1 MKKIRNGFIMA
12 LAVMG
17 TGLLVS
23 CGGGGGGAAT
33 TTTTTTTTTTATVGS
48 SASSSGSTAV
58 YSNNGA
64 TYAVT
69 PTAAASVTAGSSQ
82 ASLVSLPNTG
92 TAVGAL
98 SVASISAT
106 KITTTLKTTS
116 GSAAAVNGTS
126 VDPVN
131 GVGLAYSYTSKS
143 ISFFDLTT
151 KLEVKNYDT
160 LTATTGSWSGG
171 SALIPGVVMDST
183 RKYAIAAT
191 GDGFEIIDYATPA
204 APVKVREIKS
214 VAIAGGANKGG
225 VEINENFG
233 YEPAVT
239 LGGTSRS
246 LILTGGKYSSTNGN
260 VLELV
265 DVATGNMYIPDT
277 ATKALF
283 TVSSYID
290 HIAVDTTYHVAVLA
304 DEGTGTTFV
313 DLSKLTLGTTA
324 DANGYYS
331 YTLPTTAVSR
341 ITTFTKYTN
350 LAIEST
356 NHLVFMG
363 KGYGGTTFVIGKLAN
378 PATTLGFSSV
388 TTTPV
393 SMPSGTDNNTATVSW
408 SGSGDPHGAGAYLTP
423 TGHLTYTTQTSLAL
437 WASNSGTHIAIIDMQ
452 GVLDGQSVT
461 GYNPTATNP
470 KDIAYFAMP

>member
-1 MKKIRNGFIMA
+1 MGRIRNGLIMA

-23 CGGGGGGAAT
+23 CGGGGGAAA
-33 TTTTTTTTTTATVGS
+33 TTTTTTTTTATVGS

-106 KITTTLKTTS
+106 KITTTLKTAS
-116 GSAAAVNGTS
+116 GSAAPVNGTS

-160 LTATTGSWSGG
+160 LTATTGGWSGG
-171 SALIPGVVMDST
+171 SALIPGVVMDGT

-204 APVKVREIKS
+204 ASVKVREIKS

-225 VEINENFG
+225 VEVNENFG
-233 YEPAVT
+233 YEPAIT

-246 LILTGGKYSSTNGN
+246 LILTGGNYYSNSNGN
-260 VLELV
+260 ALELV
-265 DVATGNMYIPDT
+265 DVATGYIYIPDT

-283 TVSSYID
+283 TTSSYID

-304 DEGTGTTFV
+304 DEGAGTTFV
-313 DLSKLTLGTTA
+313 DLSKLTLGTTLN
-324 DANGYYS
+324 ANGYYS

-363 KGYGGTTFVIGKLAN
+363 KGYGGTTFVVGKLAN

-393 SMPSGTDNNTATVSW
+393 SMPSAADNNNATVTW

-423 TGHLTYTTQTSLAL
+423 TGHPTYTTQTSLAL
-437 WASNSGTHIAIIDMQ
+437 WASNDGSHIAIIDMQ

-461 GYNPTATNP
+461 GYNPTTTNP
-470 KDIAYFAMP
+470 KDIAYFAIP

>member
-12 LAVMG
+12 LAVIG
-17 TGLLVS
+17 TVGLLAS
-23 CGGGGGGAAT
+23 CGGGGGAAA

-82 ASLVSLPNTG
+82 ASLVTLPNTG

-98 SVASISAT
+98 SVTSISAT
-106 KITTTLKTTS
+106 KITTTLKT
-116 GSAAAVNGTS
+116 AAAAAAPVNGTS
-126 VDPVN
+126 VDPAN
-131 GVGLAYSYTSKS
+131 DLGLAYSYTSTS
-143 ISFFDLTT
+143 ISFF
-151 KLEVKNYDT
+151 KLSTATEVAAYDT
-160 LTATTGSWSGG
+160 ATVTTGSWSGG
-171 SALIPGVVMDST
+171 SALIPGVVMDTT
-183 RKYAIAAT
+183 RKYAVAAT
-191 GDGFEIIDYATPA
+191 GDGFEIIDYATSTAPA
-204 APVKVREIKS
+204 KVREIKS

-233 YEPAVT
+233 YEPAIT

-260 VLELV
+260 ALELV

-290 HIAVDTTYHVAVLA
+290 HIAVDTVYHVAVLA

-313 DLSKLTLGTTA
+313 DLSKLTLGTTL

-331 YTLPTTAVSR
+331 YTLPSTAVSR
-341 ITTFTKYTN
+341 ITTFSKYTN

-356 NHLVFMG
+356 KHLVFMG
-363 KGYGGTTFVIGKLAN
+363 KGYGGTTFVVGKLAD

-393 SMPSGTDNNTATVSW
+393 SMPSAADNTSATVSW
-408 SGSGDPHGAGAYLTP
+408 YGSYDPHGAGAYLTP
-423 TGHLTYTTQTSLAL
+423 SGHPTYTTQTALAL
-437 WASNSGTHIAIIDMQ
+437 WASGSGTHIAIIDMQ
-452 GVLDGQSVT
+452 GVLDGQSVA
-461 GYNPTATNP
+461 GYNPTTTTP
-470 KDIAYFAMP
+470 GDIVYFKMP